1 MIIRYLTQD
10 DVPEHDKITS
20 QAFSYSCEIGNPDSV
35 LPSEKVL
42 GAFDDDNKTLFADFE
57 ILEKKCCYG
66 IGTLTCAAV
75 AGVAAKPEHRGK
87 GAVKELFARLISDGG
102 YDISIL
108 YPFSE
113 EYYRKLGYESVGRC
127 VSAVVPF
134 SGLREIKRNTDV
146 TLYEGNDSA
155 KLLALYNKCARNLNL
170 CFVRENTEAYSD
182 KPYYSQKYTYIYKD
196 GAYATIEIDR
206 DKSTIFVSEIYF
218 DSFESMLGILGF
230 LRNFESNQSKLS
242 FSKLPENTPLFNVI
256 RDIKSCDI
264 RLHNTG
270 SARILNV
277 KKVLETHNY
286 PVQNGEFTIQ
296 AGDEQFAVTVEQGKA
311 EVNIS
316 RSLKPD
322 LVMDTAAASQVLLSG
337 TDNALYNPGII
348 INNPQSDF
356 FGMFPREVSFFT
368 DGF

>member
-1 MIIRYLTQD
+1 
-10 DVPEHDKITS
+10 
-20 QAFSYSCEIGNPDSV
+20 
-35 LPSEKVL
+35 
-42 GAFDDDNKTLFADFE
+42 
-57 ILEKKCCYG
+57 
-66 IGTLTCAAV
+66 
-75 AGVAAKPEHRGK
+75 
-87 GAVKELFARLISDGG
+87 
-102 YDISIL
+102 
-108 YPFSE
+108 
-113 EYYRKLGYESVGRC
+113 
-127 VSAVVPF
+127 
-134 SGLREIKRNTDV
+134 
-146 TLYEGNDSA
+146 
-155 KLLALYNKCARNLNL
+155 
-170 CFVRENTEAYSD
+170 
-182 KPYYSQKYTYIYKD
+182 
-196 GAYATIEIDR
+196 
-206 DKSTIFVSEIYF
+206 
-218 DSFESMLGILGF
+218 MLGILGF

-316 RSLKPD
+316 RSIKPD
-322 LVMDTAAASQVLLSG
+322 LVLDTAAASQVLLSG

-356 FGMFPREVSFFT
+356 FGMFQREVSFFT